1 MRHFLIAA
9 AATLAMTPAAI
20 AADMAARPY
29 TKAPPAYVATMYDWS
44 GMYIGANGGWGSSD
58 NCWDF
63 AGNTAAPIAANI
75 GHGCHRSDGGTAGG
89 QIGYNWQMSSWVFGV
104 EAQGNWADFSGSN
117 VSAVFPLSSTRTTTD
132 AFGLFTGRIGY
143 AFDNTLLYV
152 RGGAALTSN
161 EHDFYPTLT
170 GIRYGVANETR
181 WGAAVGAGLEYGF
194 APNWSVA
201 VQYDHMFLGEQQV
214 GFNTV
219 FGTSS
224 DRISQ
229 DIDLVTA
236 RLNYRWGGPAVGR
249 Y

>member
-1 MRHFLIAA
+1 MPFNWSDRAGEYVQTRLAAEELVLAA
-9 AATLAMTPAAI
+9 ARHRGLPAVAMCVSNTYGPRDWQPTPHGAMVKA
-20 AADMAARPY
+20 AARGKMP
-29 TKAPPAYVATMYDWS
+29 
-44 GMYIGANGGWGSSD
+44 G
-58 NCWDF
+58 
-63 AGNTAAPIAANI
+63 
-75 GHGCHRSDGGTAGG
+75 
-89 QIGYNWQMSSWVFGV
+89 
-104 EAQGNWADFSGSN
+104 
-117 VSAVFPLSSTRTTTD
+117 
-132 AFGLFTGRIGY
+132 
-143 AFDNTLLYV
+143 YV